1 MMYLLPPETGL
12 LLLLGIVV
20 WLLCAGTKSAFS
32 KLSAPSNNIKDI
44 TLTNMQNTDRSA
56 WVDAAKYHT
65 TLKKY
70 GALVKTSSGKEKW
83 AIADSR
89 EELEGKVRELFE
101 SLGK

>member
-12 LLLLGIVV
+12 LLLLGLVV

-32 KLSAPSNNIKDI
+32 KLDAPDNHIEDI
-44 TLTNMQNTDRSA
+44 ILTNMRNTDRSA

-70 GALVKTSSGKEKW
+70 GALVKTRSGKEKW
-83 AIADSR
+83 VIADSR
-89 EELEGKVRELFE
+89 EELEEKVRELFE
-101 SLGK
+101 SLIK

>member
-32 KLSAPSNNIKDI
+32 KLDAPSNNIKDI
-44 TLTNMQNTDRSA
+44 TLPNMRSIDGKA
-56 WVDAAKYHT
+56 WVAAAKYHT

-89 EELEGKVRELFE
+89 AELEGKVLELFE

>member
-20 WLLCAGTKSAFS
+20 WLLWSGTKSAFS
-32 KLSAPSNNIKDI
+32 WVDAPDNHIEDI
-44 TLTNMQNTDRSA
+44 TLSNMRSTDSKA
-56 WVDAAKYHT
+56 WVEAAKHHT

-89 EELEGKVRELFE
+89 EELEGKVLELFE
-101 SLGK
+101 SLVK

>member
-12 LLLLGIVV
+12 LLLLGLVV

-32 KLSAPSNNIKDI
+32 KLSAPSDHIEDI
-44 TLTNMQNTDRSA
+44 ILTNMQNKDRSA

-70 GALVKTSSGKEKW
+70 GALVKTNSGKEKW

-89 EELEGKVRELFE
+89 EELEKKVRELFE
-101 SLGK
+101 NLVK

>member
-12 LLLLGIVV
+12 LLLLGLVV

-32 KLSAPSNNIKDI
+32 KLSAPSDHIEDI
-44 TLTNMQNTDRSA
+44 ILTNMRNKDRSA
-56 WVDAAKYHT
+56 WVEAAKHHT

-89 EELEGKVRELFE
+89 EELEKKVLELFE
-101 SLGK
+101 NLVK

>member
-20 WLLCAGTKSAFS
+20 WLLCAGTKSAFR
-32 KLSAPSNNIKDI
+32 KLDAPDNHIEDI
-44 TLTNMQNTDRSA
+44 TLPIMRSIDGKV
-56 WVDAAKYHT
+56 WVEVAKHHT

-89 EELEGKVRELFE
+89 EELEKKVRELFE
-101 SLGK
+101 SLVK